1 MRNVMAAP
9 AAIWFLG
16 AAIVIGD
23 GSSALLGDPPN
34 QQVIGDP
41 VVMAVHL
48 VGRILFVGLGF
59 LALGVV
65 DWAAVRRLFRD

>member
-1 MRNVMAAP
+1 VRSVMAA
-9 AAIWFLG
+9 AAAVWFLG

-34 QQVIGDP
+34 QEVIGDP
-41 VVMAVHL
+41 VVMAIHL
-48 VGRILFVGLGF
+48 VGRILFVGLGL

-65 DWAAVRRLFRD
+65 DGAAVRRLFRD

>member
-1 MRNVMAAP
+1 MRTVMAAG

-34 QQVIGDP
+34 QEVIGDP
-41 VVMAVHL
+41 VVMAIHL
-48 VGRILFVGLGF
+48 VARILFVGCGL
-59 LALGVV
+59 LALGLV
-65 DWAAVRRLFRD
+65 DWAAIRRLFRD